1 MNRPKNPFKKW
12 ESVQLKT
19 KIRFYL
25 LTFDHR
31 KIHVATAAQ
40 KGLGNMVCYPKNAF
54 LEAYP
59 MILRALGE
67 PYLYSVESIQQW
79 LQTITH
85 ISSSAFVKTAKS
97 CRISN
102 GQQWCY
108 VLFCTN
114 IEKQE
119 IPDDM
124 FESNRFQHGQ
134 TIVVQHGLARWN
146 LEIRN
151 RCFEGEWM
159 TFCSDNYIAENDMI
173 FLRNRGSFTYD
184 IFTFGF
190 DQRLVYTRWTLHL
203 PMIPSKLSTSEGN
216 LFSPL
221 IRLFLSEKYTFSHAL
236 FSITGFANNQSD
248 LKLIT
253 SSINRFFAHNLM
265 ALDTFYQIFSSEFK
279 YSMKIPR
286 YVTSR
291 LHESR
296 TPSIVLTSG
305 IKIYNIGVTQ
315 NRFHQNWNTF
325 VIDHDLREGEILF
338 FMPQSRTSLAVLIFG
353 TNGLEIMYPWHH
365 RFHI

>member
-1 MNRPKNPFKKW
+1 MF
-12 ESVQLKT
+12 
-19 KIRFYL
+19 F
-25 LTFDHR
+25 
-31 KIHVATAAQ
+31 
-40 KGLGNMVCYPKNAF
+40 CF
-54 LEAYP
+54 L
-59 MILRALGE
+59 
-67 PYLYSVESIQQW
+67 
-79 LQTITH
+79 
-85 ISSSAFVKTAKS
+85 
-97 CRISN
+97 
-102 GQQWCY
+102 
-108 VLFCTN
+108 
-114 IEKQE
+114 QE

-134 TIVVQHGLARWN
+134 TIVVQHVLARWN

-184 IFTFGF
+184 IFAFGF

-221 IRLFLSEKYTFSHAL
+221 IRLFLSEKYAFSHAL

-279 YSMKIPR
+279 YSMVYICIF
-286 YVTSR
+286 TQMF
-291 LHESR
+291 L
-296 TPSIVLTSG
+296 SIHFL
-305 IKIYNIGVTQ
+305 
-315 NRFHQNWNTF
+315 F
-325 VIDHDLREGEILF
+325 VPYLL
-338 FMPQSRTSLAVLIFG
+338 QL
-353 TNGLEIMYPWHH
+353 
-365 RFHI
+365 